1 VAVSRRRRREIE
13 TTGLSFLD
21 CICCG
26 FGAVI
31 LLLVITK
38 IREPAL
44 RAEAQEHMT
53 TDVVRLEE
61 QQHDLQTKLAEA
73 RAERLARETDA
84 KRKRALGEGR
94 RAELAKLTAEP
105 EMPEEPEP
113 PPPLPAA
120 PASAVIG
127 LPADSEYVIFVLD
140 TSGSMRRFNWRLVI
154 RKLSEVLDVYPKV
167 RGFQVLNDMGFHMF
181 SSTKGKWLPDTPS
194 GRERIREYVRRW
206 GAFSNS
212 SPVEGIEAAIR
223 TYYASDKTIS
233 IYVLGDE
240 FTGESVQDVVDSV
253 DRLNRTDARGKRRV
267 RIHAI
272 GFPLLDPRTGTLYR
286 TGHRFAVLMRVL
298 CERNG
303 GTFIALRPG

>member
-1 VAVSRRRRREIE
+1 MNRRRRREVE
-13 TTGLSFLD
+13 ATGLSFLD

-44 RAEAQEHMT
+44 RAEAHEQMAA
-53 TDVVRLEE
+53 DVVRLEE
-61 QQHDLQTKLAEA
+61 QQRDLQEKLVEA
-73 RAERLARETDA
+73 RAERRAREA
-84 KRKRALGEGR
+84 EARRKRALGERR
-94 RAELAKLTAEP
+94 RAELAKLTP
-105 EMPEEPEP
+105 ELQLPEEPE

-167 RGFQVLNDMGFHMF
+167 QGFQVLNDMGLHMF
-181 SSTKGKWLPDTPS
+181 PSTKGKWLPDTPA
-194 GRERIREYVRRW
+194 GRRRIREYVQRW

-240 FTGESVQDVVDSV
+240 FTGESIQQVLDSV
-253 DRLNRTDARGKRRV
+253 DRLNRADARGRRRV

-272 GFPLLDPRTGTLYR
+272 GFPLLDPRTGTLYKTAR
-286 TGHRFAVLMRVL
+286 RFSALMRVL